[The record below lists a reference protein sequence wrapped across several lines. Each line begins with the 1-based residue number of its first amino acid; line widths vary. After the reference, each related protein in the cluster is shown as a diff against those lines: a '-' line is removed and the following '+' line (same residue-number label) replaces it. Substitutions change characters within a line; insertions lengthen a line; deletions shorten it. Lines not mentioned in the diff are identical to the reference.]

1 MRKLFILISFIV
13 IFGKTNQA
21 IAQCP
26 GCLTTLPDTLPA
38 DTIYLSDAAAGRAG
52 AYYDTDVS
60 FRMPKTTTPVAAND
74 PSVVPGITI
83 NQITITS
90 VSNLPPGLTWEANQ
104 TVFTPSELTDG
115 CVKFCGTPLQPGL
128 YEVEVV
134 VTAQVFVISQT
145 TSFSFPILIEPA
157 VSVTEGFLM
166 ENNTGCGEVR
176 VHFENKIA
184 SGGNPGFSYRWDF
197 GNGRTTIDENP
208 VDQTYSQPGIYEVN
222 YQAIVDTFGYVLTN
236 IRIENMACNDLFGG
250 KPDPQLEIYDP
261 EGLLI
266 YKSDIARNVSPPIDY
281 NLNLKIGTGNYYF
294 RVTDD
299 DDGIEGGDDECGVI
313 NFNQLSNGS
322 LSDVEMQATIHIF
335 HRVDT
340 IKSKDTVQV
349 FQSPA
354 APVLIGADI
363 TSFCKGDTARLKTN
377 YEQQLQWYKDNAPVL
392 NGTEAFLNATT
403 TGTYWVAFTSEN
415 GCTALSDPVA
425 LTFAALPAGPVF
437 VNEKNLLRLFD
448 ATTLPLDYT
457 LQWFYNEMPIAGA
470 DQTTLCA
477 NASGT
482 YALELMDNATG
493 CTSHFSRPVAF
504 DPNFAGCG
512 ITSTAAFDQLV
523 QVRLYPNPADT
534 KVWLEFVTDQ
544 TQEDIHL
551 AIRNAQGALLQQH
564 IAKNGIAGG
573 KLEIAMENLPAGLYF
588 FELQVENARK
598 TFKVLKTP

>member
-1 MRKLFILISFIV
+1 MRKLFVFLSFIA
-13 IFGKTNQA
+13 IFSTTNQA
-21 IAQCP
+21 TAQCP
-26 GCLTTLPDTLPA
+26 GCLVALPDTLPA
-38 DTIYLSDAAAGRAG
+38 DTIYLSDAAVGRVG
-52 AYYDTDVS
+52 EYYDSDVS

-83 NQITITS
+83 SQITITS

-104 TVFTPSELTDG
+104 TVFTPSQLTDG

-128 YEVEVV
+128 YEVQVV
-134 VTAQVFVISQT
+134 VTAQVFVVSQT

-166 ENNTGCGEVR
+166 ENNTGCGEVTVR
-176 VHFENKIA
+176 FENKIA
-184 SGGNPGFSYRWDF
+184 SGGNAGFSYRWDF

-208 VDQTYSQPGIYEVN
+208 MDQTYSQPGAYEVN

-236 IRIENMACNDLFGG
+236 IRIESMGCNDLFGG

-261 EGLLI
+261 AGLLI

-294 RVTDD
+294 RLTDD

-313 NFNQLSNGS
+313 NFNQLSGGT
-322 LSDVEMQATIHIF
+322 LSDVDMQAAINIF

-340 IKSKDTVQV
+340 IRSKDTVLV
-349 FQSPA
+349 FQRPA
-354 APVLIGADI
+354 APILIGADA
-363 TSFCKGDTARLKTN
+363 TSFCKGDTAKLKTN
-377 YEQQLQWYKDNAPVL
+377 YEQQVQWYKDNTPVL
-392 NGTEAFLNATT
+392 NGTDAFLNATT
-403 TGTYWVAFTSEN
+403 SGTYWVSFTSSD
-415 GCTALSDPVA
+415 GCMALSDPVA

-457 LQWFYNEMPIAGA
+457 LQWFYNDVAIAGA
-470 DQTTLCA
+470 NQTSLCA

-482 YALELMDNATG
+482 YALELTDNATG
-493 CTSHFSRPVAF
+493 CASSFSRPVTF
-504 DPNFAGCG
+504 DSNFAGCG
-512 ITSTAAFDQLV
+512 ITATSTFDQLV

-534 KVWLEFVTDQ
+534 RVWLEFFTHQ
-544 TQEDIHL
+544 TRQDVHL
-551 AIRNAQGALLQQH
+551 AIRNAQGALLQQQLV
-564 IAKNGIAGG
+564 KNIFGNSKI
-573 KLEIAMENLPAGLYF
+573 EIAVADLPAGLYF
-588 FELQVENARK
+588 FELKIENASK
-598 TFKVLKTP
+598 TFSVIKTP